1 MPPGAKEQGAVISP
15 CNPPSPTVCLWGQ
28 RTGRPLYLPV
38 TPSPPPSPPQYASW
52 DLAFHMIPFA
62 KVDPD
67 FAMGQLMLFLREWYM
82 APNGQIPAYEFAFDD
97 VNPPVH
103 AWAVMRVYKMTA
115 PKGQRDG
122 AFLAK
127 CFQKLI
133 LNFNWYV
140 EWNGTGWEGMRT
152 GHHLLHARAERVIVK
167 PCLPHI

>member
-1 MPPGAKEQGAVISP
+1 MGVPLGESCDPASESCDLP
-15 CNPPSPTVCLWGQ
+15 LPPS
-28 RTGRPLYLPV
+28 
-38 TPSPPPSPPQYASW
+38 QYASW

-67 FAMGQLMLFLREWYM
+67 FAMNQLMLFLREWYM
-82 APNGQIPAYEFAFDD
+82 APNGQIPAYEFAFGD

-103 AWAVMRVYKMTA
+103 AWAVMRIYKMTA
-115 PKGQRDG
+115 PKGKRDG

-140 EWNGTGWEGMRT
+140 WQSQVENEHYSTVSGLIR
-152 GHHLLHARAERVIVK
+152 LVIIISRM
-167 PCLPHI
+167 LY